1 MPCLPNLGSKAPDF
15 TVNTTF
21 GPINLSDYCGKW
33 VVLFSHPG
41 DFTPVCTTEFICFA
55 KYYKEFE
62 ERNTQLIGLSVDSNA
77 SHLAWVYNICQ
88 LTGIEIPFPIIDDS
102 SMQIAKLYGMIS
114 EPMSATSTVRAVFII
129 DDKQILRTILYY
141 PMTTGRNIFEI
152 LRILDAL
159 QKSDKENVVTPA
171 NWLPGNSVIAKPPK
185 TYKELKNTMKNCDKK
200 YSCLDW
206 YLCFLNDESRNDMP
220 EYINQKTQSK
230 YIYPKTQKTI
240 PSSTKKVKPSKNDR
254 QNTEY
259 INANCPNV
267 NPIVF
272 QYVLGNPRNLDPT
285 YLDAAIYAF
294 VEIDDNGDLYV
305 PSPRYLNEMLA
316 LKEVKPS
323 LKIIAAIGGW
333 GADGFSDAALTPASR
348 YNFARNVNQLVNDYG
363 LDGIDI
369 DWEYPGSGASG
380 IKSRPEDKEN
390 FTLLLTA
397 LRDVLGEDK
406 WISVAGTG
414 DTGYIN
420 RSAEI
425 DKIAP
430 IITYFNLM
438 SYDFTAGETGDRGR
452 KHQANLYDSDL
463 SLPGYSVNSMVNN
476 LINAGM
482 PARKINLGV
491 PFYGRLGAT
500 NTKSYDELRENYIN
514 KNGYNYQ
521 FDSSALV
528 PYLEKDGDFAM
539 SFDNDLSIFLKAQY
553 VIQNCLGGIFSWTST
568 YDQANI
574 LGRAMYLS
582 INDMYNFEDELRDI
596 YGSVPTLPQ

>member
-21 GPINLSDYCGKW
+21 GPINLSDYKGRW

-55 KYYKEFE
+55 KYYNEFTS
-62 ERNTQLIGLSVDSNA
+62 RNTQLIGLSVDSNS
-77 SHLAWVYNICQ
+77 SHLAWVYNICK

-102 SMQIAKLYGMIS
+102 SRTISNLYGMIS
-114 EPMSATSTVRAVFII
+114 EPVSSTKTVRAVFII

-152 LRILDAL
+152 LRIIDAL
-159 QKSDKENVVTPA
+159 QKSDAENVVTPA
-171 NWLPGNSVIAKPPK
+171 NWLPGNPVIAPPPK
-185 TYKELKNTMKNCDKK
+185 TYKDLKKRIKNCDKK

-206 YLCFLNDESRNDMP
+206 YLCFLNEGNKNDMVEYMNCP
-220 EYINQKTQSK
+220 NQKSFSTSNMVSNKKSNSVKSQRQPYEYIS
-230 YIYPKTQKTI
+230 
-240 PSSTKKVKPSKNDR
+240 
-254 QNTEY
+254 
-259 INANCPNV
+259 ANCPNIQ
-267 NPIVF
+267 PIVF
-272 QYVLGNPRNLDPT
+272 QYVLGNPENLDPT

-294 VEIDDNGDLYV
+294 VQIDENGELYV
-305 PSPRYLNEMLA
+305 PSPRYLNQMISLRET
-316 LKEVKPS
+316 KPS

-333 GADGFSDAALTPASR
+333 GADGFSDAALTPTSR
-348 YNFARNVNQLVNDYG
+348 YNFARNVNEFINDYG

-369 DWEYPGSGASG
+369 DWEYPGSSAAG
-380 IKSRPEDKEN
+380 IKSRPEDREN

-397 LRDVLGEDK
+397 LRDVLGEDT

-414 DTGYIN
+414 DSGYIN

-430 IITYFNLM
+430 IIDYFNLM
-438 SYDFTAGETGDRGR
+438 SYDFTAGETGNAGR
-452 KHQANLYDSDL
+452 KHHANLYESDL
-463 SLPGYSVNSMVNN
+463 SLPGYSVDTMVNN

-482 PARKINLGV
+482 PSRKINLGV

-500 NTKSYDELRENYIN
+500 TTKSYDELRENYIN
-514 KNGYNYQ
+514 KNGYIYK
-521 FDSSALV
+521 FDNEALA
-528 PYLEKDGDFAM
+528 PYLIKDALFSM

-553 VIQNCLGGIFSWTST
+553 VLQHCLGGIFSWTST

-582 INDMYNFEDELRDI
+582 INDPYNFEQELTDI
-596 YGSVPTLPQ
+596 YGSIPTLPE